1 MNARFFKGLFAAAA
15 LALVLAASA
24 QEPRKVRLKIDSRA
38 YVERAVSLIEAGEYS
53 LARTYLAPAL
63 IDYRLSRGERSRA
76 YYLRGYSHFAQ
87 GAYVSAVRDYNR
99 ALEFNGEN
107 PAALAALGN
116 LHDTGRGTALRP
128 DLAFGLF
135 LKAATLGHVASQAE
149 VGTAYLEGRGVERD
163 LNQARSWLTDAAN
176 QGNAVAMEA
185 LGYSYRPRATDAPDP
200 AAAARWFEAAAQA
213 GNPGGLTGLAYL
225 HLDGDIDAADT
236 GRAIELLEQAAEE
249 GDAAALNRLGHLY
262 LNGNGV
268 ARDPVTA
275 RELFERANDPPF
287 PPAALM
293 LGYLY
298 ETGLGVEAD
307 PTQARRHYEFA
318 AARHHLDAQL
328 RLYRLLWQE
337 ESLAARREALQWLA
351 RAAERGPPGVMN
363 DYAWLLATTPEPDL
377 RDGGRALV
385 YARAAV
391 AEAPTAA
398 FLDTLAA
405 AHAEAGEFD
414 EAVSVQQRAIEEL
427 PAYIADASAAAEAPA
442 GPAAA
447 AAPTPVDLGGERW
460 QRLRAG
466 FEERLAAY
474 RRGEAWRE

>member
-38 YVERAVSLIEAGEYS
+38 YIERAVGLIEAGEHA

-63 IDYRLSRGERSRA
+63 IDFRLSPAERSRA

-87 GAYVSAVRDYNR
+87 AAYVSAGRDYHR
-99 ALEFNGEN
+99 ALEFNPEN

-116 LHDTGRGTALRP
+116 LHDTGRGTELRP
-128 DLAFGLF
+128 ELAFSLF
-135 LKAATLGHVASQAE
+135 LKAATLGHVPSQAE
-149 VGTAYLEGRGVERD
+149 VGTAYLEGRGVERN
-163 LNQARSWLTDAAN
+163 LEQARSWLTDAAN

-185 LGYSYRPRATDAPDP
+185 LGYSYRPRATEAPDP
-200 AAAARWFEAAAQA
+200 AAAARWFQAAADA
-213 GNPGGLTGLAYL
+213 GNARGLTGLAYM
-225 HLDGDIDAADT
+225 HLDGDLESPSMAEAL
-236 GRAIELLEQAAEE
+236 RLLEAAGEL

-268 ARDPVTA
+268 PRDPVTA
-275 RELFERANDPPF
+275 RELFERANEPPF
-287 PPAALM
+287 PPASLM

-298 ETGLGVEAD
+298 ETGLGVETD
-307 PTQARRHYEFA
+307 LQQARRHYEFA
-318 AARHHLDAQL
+318 AARHLLDAQL
-328 RLYRLLWQE
+328 RLYRLLWRE
-337 ESLAARREALQWLA
+337 ESLAARREALGWLA
-351 RAAERGPPGVMN
+351 QAADQGQPGVMN
-363 DYAWLLATTPEPDL
+363 DYAWPLATAPEPDL

-391 AEAPTAA
+391 SEAPTAA
-398 FLDTLAA
+398 YLDTLAA

-414 EAVSVQQRAIEEL
+414 EAVSVQQRALEEL
-427 PAYIADASAAAEAPA
+427 PAYLAEVSAVE
-442 GPAAA
+442 AAA
-447 AAPTPVDLGGERW
+447 AAPADAPPAEVAEERR
-460 QRLRAG
+460 QALRAG

-474 RRGEAWRE
+474 RRGEPWRE